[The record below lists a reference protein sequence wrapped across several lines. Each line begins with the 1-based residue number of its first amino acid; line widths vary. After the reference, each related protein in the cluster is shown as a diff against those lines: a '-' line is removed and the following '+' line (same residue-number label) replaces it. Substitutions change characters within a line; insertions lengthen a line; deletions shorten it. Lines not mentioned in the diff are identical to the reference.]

1 MPVRR
6 ISRVLV
12 SATIAAT
19 IATAAVVAAPMSAG
33 VPAPPDPP
41 DVRQPAAKLPP
52 PDLRVAP
59 KMCVGSGPHSTCRR
73 YSGLIR
79 IFGRGARPSGVGA
92 TFSVHGPGQVRRN
105 EHSLAEISI
114 HQPGA
119 YGNIVEVG
127 WWRHRG
133 VTRLFVFRWNHNRPS
148 CYDRCGFQRRG
159 PGKKPGVRLRPGTTI
174 QLAWRHHH
182 QRWNLYVN
190 GKWSGFYP
198 DRLWRGSFQQVG
210 AAQWF
215 GEVTFR
221 RNGVGRCIDMG
232 DGRAPSGQS
241 ARVFKIRFVGSPA
254 SYRGGSRN
262 VTAPSLYGYHRTSPR
277 SFTYGGPG
285 PC

>member
-6 ISRVLV
+6 VRRVLV
-12 SATIAAT
+12 AAIVAT
-19 IATAAVVAAPMSAG
+19 IATAAVVTAPSSVGA
-33 VPAPPDPP
+33 PAPPDPP
-41 DVRQPAAKLPP
+41 PVRHPAAKLQ
-52 PDLRVAP
+52 PDLRLAP
-59 KMCVGSGPHSTCRR
+59 KLCMGSGPHSTCRR
-73 YSGLIR
+73 YAGLIR
-79 IFGRGARPSGVGA
+79 VFGRSERPTGVGA
-92 TFSVHGPGQVRRN
+92 TFSVHNPAQVRRN

-114 HQPGA
+114 HQAGA
-119 YGNIVEVG
+119 YGNIIEVG

-148 CYDRCGFQRRG
+148 CYDRCGFRQRG
-159 PGKKPGVRLRPGTTI
+159 PGKQPGVRLRPGTSI
-174 QLAWRHHH
+174 QLGWRHHH

-198 DRLWRGSFQQVG
+198 DRLWHGSFHEVG

-232 DGRAPSGQS
+232 NGHAPSGQS
-241 ARVFKIRFVGSPA
+241 ARVSDIRFVNTTA
-254 SYRGGSRN
+254 SYRGGRPN
-262 VTAPSLYGYHRTSPR
+262 VTAPSLYGYQRTSPR
-277 SFTYGGPG
+277 SFKYGGPG